1 MNNNKNKGRANSK
14 PGRLLFLLLL
24 LPALAILLV
33 PFLRHSK
40 DMADIKK
47 DEAIRRELIEERQ
60 KDRDQ
65 NHNELKSLKKK
76 YRDMVGWIEIPDT
89 DFSYLV
95 MQSGKEGHRED
106 DPEFYLHANVH
117 GDYSFMGTPFLDS
130 RCSLDSD
137 NLIIYGHNMANNLMF
152 GYLQG
157 YRQRDF
163 YKKHPTICF
172 TECGSIREEYEVV
185 SVLVTDIHSY
195 MYTFTDIYT
204 DEIYKEDIEK
214 FLRDS
219 IFETEA
225 GIELKKEIDA
235 SSAEELFH
243 KEKFITLSTC
253 RTGEGRDARLLVIA
267 RKIKD

>member
-1 MNNNKNKGRANSK
+1 
-14 PGRLLFLLLL
+14 
-24 LPALAILLV
+24 
-33 PFLRHSK
+33 
-40 DMADIKK
+40 MADIKK

-60 KDRDQ
+60 KDMDQ
-65 NHNELKSLKKK
+65 DNNNNELRKLKKK

-89 DFSYLV
+89 DFSYPV
-95 MQSGKEGHRED
+95 MQTGRAGHKKD
-106 DPEFYLHANVH
+106 DSEFYLHANVH

-137 NLIIYGHNMANNLMF
+137 NLIIYGHNINGGQMF

-172 TECGSIREEYEVV
+172 TKCGSIREEYEVV

-225 GIELKKEIDA
+225 GIELKKEIDV
-235 SSAEELFH
+235 SSVEELFH
-243 KEKFITLSTC
+243 NEKFITLSTC